1 MKNKLKTLAVL
12 LIAGLSLLLPA
23 SISANLSLFPESIIA
38 YNHKIYQKS
47 LDDGSYLGEEGI
59 LRIRPEIGRSLGL
72 KVYID
77 QDYLDASKL
86 IEEAKDHLSKALEL
100 MEEKGSSKKNPS
112 RQIADLSLKH
122 NKKIAHARKSLLSY
136 RSGISLETDNRL
148 DKLRSM
154 TLMEQLLAESLKK
167 TFNLRDALADFY
179 NRCHSIESK
188 SLDPI
193 NIDNIHFVNYV
204 FREFMEKASPEA
216 KQQFDLDRITFK
228 DHDNSD
234 QRWKKIAI
242 KDGFLYTDLL
252 ENILKEHRDDCF
264 QFDPLIFLALMKQES
279 KFQANAVSY
288 VGAVGLTQ
296 IMPQTGTALGL
307 KQIFFPDYFKK
318 AGLFL
323 VKGRRMRK
331 KAENLLYE
339 ITKENM
345 YQVAYKA
352 WTLRQKSIVL
362 RKKGLK
368 LFASYKKEVLAKGKD
383 DRLDPLK
390 AIKSGL
396 KYFIEMMKRQK
407 GDISL
412 ALASY
417 NAGPHRVK
425 QYLGIPPFLET
436 ISFRNHVLK
445 YYKGYLQK
453 KRALPNS

>member
-1 MKNKLKTLAVL
+1 MKNKLRILAVL
-12 LIAGLSLLLPA
+12 LIAGLPLLFPA
-23 SISANLSLFPESIIA
+23 SISANFSLFMESIIE

-47 LDDGSYLGEEGI
+47 LEDGSYLGEEGI
-59 LRIRPEIGRSLGL
+59 LRIRPEVGRSLGL

-86 IEEAKDHLSKALEL
+86 IEEAKDHLDKVLEL
-100 MEEKGSSKKNPS
+100 MDGKGNSKKDPS
-112 RQIADLSLKH
+112 RQIAELSLKH
-122 NKKIAHARKSLLSY
+122 NKKIAQARKSLLSY
-136 RSGISLETDNRL
+136 RSGISMETDNRL

-154 TLMEQLLAESLKK
+154 TLMEQLLEESLKK

-179 NRCHSIESK
+179 NRCHAIESE

-193 NIDNIHFVNYV
+193 NIDNVHFVNYV
-204 FREFMEKASPEA
+204 FREFIEKASPEVR
-216 KQQFDLDRITFK
+216 QQFDLDRIVLK
-228 DHDNSD
+228 DHANSD
-234 QRWKKIAI
+234 RRWKRIAI

-252 ENILKEHRDDCF
+252 EEILKESRDDCF

-279 KFQANAVSY
+279 RFKANAVSY

-323 VKGRRMRK
+323 VKGRRMRE
-331 KAENLLYE
+331 KAENLLSE

-352 WTLRQKSIVL
+352 WTLSQESIVS
-362 RKKGLK
+362 REKGLK
-368 LFASYKKEVLAKGKD
+368 LFASYKKEVLAKGID

-396 KYFIEMMKRQK
+396 TYFTEMMKRQK

-425 QYLGIPPFLET
+425 QYHGIPPFPET

-445 YYKGYLQK
+445 YYKGYLQE
-453 KRALPNS
+453 KRALPNI